1 MIELLASNWLLIAA
15 LVLFVLMH
23 RSGHGCGTHGGHGG
37 HGGHAHDGHSATPAP
52 PQPTQNT
59 DPDRS
64 TP

>member
-37 HGGHAHDGHSATPAP
+37 HAHDGHSATPAP

-59 DPDRS
+59 DPDRG

>member
-37 HGGHAHDGHSATPAP
+37 HAHDGHSAMPAP

-64 TP
+64 AP

>member
-37 HGGHAHDGHSATPAP
+37 HAHDGHSATPAP

>member
-37 HGGHAHDGHSATPAP
+37 HAHDGHSATPAP

-64 TP
+64 AP

>member
-37 HGGHAHDGHSATPAP
+37 HVHDGHSATPAP

-64 TP
+64 AP

>member
-1 MIELLASNWLLIAA
+1 VIELLASNWLLIAA

-37 HGGHAHDGHSATPAP
+37 HAHDGHSATPAP

>member
-1 MIELLASNWLLIAA
+1 MIELLASNWLLITA

-37 HGGHAHDGHSATPAP
+37 HAHDGHSAAPAP
-52 PQPTQNT
+52 PQPTKNT

>member
-1 MIELLASNWLLIAA
+1 VIELLASNWLLIAA

-37 HGGHAHDGHSATPAP
+37 HAHDGHSATPAP

-64 TP
+64 AP

>member
-37 HGGHAHDGHSATPAP
+37 HAHDGHSAAPAP

>member
-37 HGGHAHDGHSATPAP
+37 HVHDGHSATPAP